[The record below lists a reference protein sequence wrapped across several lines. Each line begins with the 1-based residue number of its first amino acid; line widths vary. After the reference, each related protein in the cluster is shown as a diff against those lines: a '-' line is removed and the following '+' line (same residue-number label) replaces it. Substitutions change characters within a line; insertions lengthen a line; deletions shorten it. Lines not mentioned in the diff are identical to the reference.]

1 MMKKSVIII
10 ALMLLN
16 LVLFSQENLVPNPIF
31 KDVAK
36 KVKSEGQI
44 ELATPWISPSLA
56 PADLYISDTK
66 NALIGVPNNGYGEED
81 AMEGDNYAGFVAYGY
96 KGKEARSYLQAKL
109 TSKLEAGK
117 EYCVTFNVSLADL
130 SKYATNYLGA
140 YISKDAVSANN
151 TDPLQF
157 EAQIVSKKLTVYEK
171 QYYWVPV
178 CGKYKA
184 NGDEEYITIGNFT
197 SDEKLTLKK
206 VKRPRGFTSPQTYD
220 AYYYIDNISVVAFEE
235 KEKCDCDAIP
245 GMEKAETVSRNFN
258 SEANSELNKTKIINS
273 YGSTTE
279 VNTNATVVDDNSNEL
294 TISFN
299 PKSFS
304 IVGETTKTLDKLVAM
319 LKESPTTKISIAG
332 YFDASEK
339 DIEKL
344 DAKRVM
350 SVYKYV
356 VSKGVKANL
365 IERSMEGLGTNKDI
379 LKNTIVRIEILREEE
394 EEE

>member
-1 MMKKSVIII
+1 MKKSLII
-10 ALMLLN
+10 LGLTFSSLL
-16 LVLFSQENLVPNPIF
+16 LFSQENLIPNPIF

-44 ELATPWISPSLA
+44 DLATPWISPTLA
-56 PADLYISDTK
+56 PADLYVSDTK
-66 NALIGVPNNGYGEED
+66 NALIGVPRNGYGEEG

-96 KGKEARSYLQAKL
+96 KGKESRSYLQTKL

-151 TDPLQF
+151 TDPMQF

-171 QYYWVPV
+171 QFYWVPV

-184 NGDEEYITIGNFT
+184 TGDEEYITIGNFT
-197 SDEKLTLKK
+197 PDEKLTLKK

-220 AYYYIDNISVVAFEE
+220 AYYYIDNISLVELDAEN
-235 KEKCDCDAIP
+235 KCDCDATP
-245 GMEKAETVSRNFN
+245 GMENAETVSRNFN
-258 SEANSELNKTKIINS
+258 SDANAGAAKTKIVSS
-273 YGSTTE
+273 YGSVSGEKAATPVVNE
-279 VNTNATVVDDNSNEL
+279 NTNEL
-294 TISFN
+294 IISFT

-304 IVGETTKTLDKLVAM
+304 IIGETTKMLDNLVAI

-339 DIEKL
+339 EIEKL

-350 SVYKYV
+350 SIYKYI
-356 VSKGVKANL
+356 VSKGIKADRL
-365 IERSMEGLGTNKDI
+365 ERSMEGQGKEEDI
-379 LKNTIVRIEILREEE
+379 LRNTIVKIEILRDLDSE
-394 EEE
+394 

>member
-1 MMKKSVIII
+1 MKKSLIII
-10 ALMLLN
+10 GLAFSNLL
-16 LVLFSQENLVPNPIF
+16 LFSQENLVPNPIF
-31 KDVAK
+31 KDVVK

-44 ELATPWISPSLA
+44 DLATPWISPTLA
-56 PADLYISDTK
+56 PADLYVSDTR
-66 NALIGVPNNGYGEED
+66 NALIGVPDNGYGGEK

-96 KGKEARSYLQAKL
+96 KGKEARSYLQTKL

-151 TDPLQF
+151 TDPMQF

-171 QYYWVPV
+171 QFYWVPV

-184 NGDEEYITIGNFT
+184 TGDEEYITIGNFT
-197 SDEKLTLKK
+197 PDEKLTLKK

-220 AYYYIDNISVVAFEE
+220 AYYYIDNISLVAIDE
-235 KEKCDCDAIP
+235 KDKCDCDAVP
-245 GMEKAETVSRNFN
+245 GMENAETVSRNFN
-258 SEANSELNKTKIINS
+258 SEANAAAGKTKIVSS
-273 YGSTTE
+273 YGATSGG
-279 VNTNATVVDDNSNEL
+279 NAATPILDANSNEL
-294 TISFN
+294 TISFD

-304 IVGETTKTLDKLVAM
+304 IVGETTKVLDNLVAV
-319 LKESPTTKISIAG
+319 LKELPTTKISIAG

-339 DIEKL
+339 EIEKL

-350 SVYKYV
+350 SIYKYV
-356 VSKGVKANL
+356 VSKGIKADR
-365 IERSMEGLGTNKDI
+365 IKRSMEGQGAGKGVLSNAK
-379 LKNTIVRIEILREEE
+379 VHIEILKESDSEEE
-394 EEE
+394 

>member
-1 MMKKSVIII
+1 MKKSLII
-10 ALMLLN
+10 LGLTFSNLL
-16 LVLFSQENLVPNPIF
+16 LFSQENLIPNPIF
-31 KDVAK
+31 KDIAK

-44 ELATPWISPSLA
+44 DLATSWTSPTLA

-66 NALIGVPNNGYGEED
+66 NALIGVPNNGYGEEK

-96 KGKEARSYLQAKL
+96 KGKESRSYLQTKL
-109 TSKLEAGK
+109 KSKLEAGK
-117 EYCVTFNVSLADL
+117 EYCVTFHVSLADL

-151 TDPLQF
+151 TDPMLF
-157 EAQIVSKKLTVYEK
+157 EAQIVRKKLTVYEK
-171 QYYWVPV
+171 QFYWVPV

-184 NGDEEYITIGNFT
+184 AGDEEYITIGNFT
-197 SDEKLTLKK
+197 PDEKLTLAK

-220 AYYYIDNISVVAFEE
+220 AYYYIDNVSVVALEE

-245 GMEKAETVSRNFN
+245 GLESAETVNRNFN
-258 SEANSELNKTKIINS
+258 SETNAQNKTKIISS
-273 YGSTTE
+273 YGIASDS
-279 VNTNATVVDDNSNEL
+279 TNASAPIDKNTKEL
-294 TISFN
+294 IVSFD

-304 IVGETTKTLDKLVAM
+304 IVGETTKLLDNLVVI

-339 DIEKL
+339 EIEKL

-356 VSKGVKANL
+356 VSKGIKADRVK
-365 IERSMEGLGTNKDI
+365 RSMEGQGSSKDVF
-379 LKNTIVRIEILREEE
+379 KNSIVKITLLEDSQTEE
-394 EEE
+394 